1 MGTLQGGVYQKS
13 STRTTKMSTT
23 PDGKTVNC
31 NENELHN
38 PNEQDIKE
46 MKEQNL
52 ASDAPSDSI
61 LEKLRV
67 SFEGCI
73 RDDGKILIKNYI
85 DGFEELYKFLNLL
98 GTVFGWV
105 STDVDAKMEVLRQHR
120 KAENAD
126 KYENVQDMVAYEV
139 DNKLIKPKARD
150 SSTGS
155 RNLLR
160 LHRALEYII
169 AFLKGV
175 PDLGTD
181 EKCCPLS
188 QDAYKRTLMKHHP
201 WVVQKAATL
210 AMHMLPLKKGLLE
223 KVSGKEFGSDEY
235 KAAEEILPRGVK
247 VMEEVYA
254 KTEEIYKQ
262 HDLLTL
268 P

>member
-1 MGTLQGGVYQKS
+1 MTTFLETENSLIEVQQQS
-13 STRTTKMSTT
+13 SSIESPRNFSLDNAKLSFESCYNVQAQN
-23 PDGKTVNC
+23 GKIN
-31 NENELHN
+31 
-38 PNEQDIKE
+38 
-46 MKEQNL
+46 
-52 ASDAPSDSI
+52 
-61 LEKLRV
+61 LEKYL
-67 SFEGCI
+67 E
-73 RDDGKILIKNYI
+73 
-85 DGFEELYKFLNLL
+85 GFEELNRLLKLL
-98 GTVFGWV
+98 GGAFSWV
-105 STDVDAKMEVLRQHR
+105 SKRLENHFEILRQHR
-120 KAENAD
+120 KGENASE
-126 KYENVQDMVAYEV
+126 YQNVQDMIAYEV
-139 DNKLIKPKARD
+139 KSNLIKPKARD
-150 SSTGS
+150 SSTGA

-201 WVVQKAATL
+201 WVVQKAANL

>member
-1 MGTLQGGVYQKS
+1 M
-13 STRTTKMSTT
+13 TTFLAT
-23 PDGKTVNC
+23 
-31 NENELHN
+31 ENNLIEV
-38 PNEQDIKE
+38 
-46 MKEQNL
+46 KEQ
-52 ASDAPSDSI
+52 SSSI
-61 LEKLRV
+61 ELQRNFSLDIAKLSFESSYNVQAENGKINLEKYL
-67 SFEGCI
+67 E
-73 RDDGKILIKNYI
+73 
-85 DGFEELYKFLNLL
+85 GFEELNRLL
-98 GTVFGWV
+98 KMLGGAFGWV
-105 STDVDAKMEVLRQHR
+105 SKRLEGHFEILRQHR
-120 KAENAD
+120 KGENASE
-126 KYENVQDMVAYEV
+126 YQNVQDMIAYEV
-139 DNKLIKPKARD
+139 KSNLIKPKARD
-150 SSTGS
+150 SSTGA

>member
-1 MGTLQGGVYQKS
+1 
-13 STRTTKMSTT
+13 MSTSPDDSVT
-23 PDGKTVNC
+23 PAAGDETKTDPPSPTDEEVKKVMAT
-31 NENELHN
+31 E
-38 PNEQDIKE
+38 
-46 MKEQNL
+46 
-52 ASDAPSDSI
+52 SDTPAGPYDFS
-61 LEKLRV
+61 LETLRT

-73 RDDGKILIKNYI
+73 GEDGKILLENYI
-85 DGFEELYKFLNLL
+85 VGFEELYKFLNLL

-105 STDVDAKMEVLRQHR
+105 STDVDNKIEILRQHR
-120 KAENAD
+120 KGENASE
-126 KYENVQDMVAYEV
+126 YQNVQDMIAYEV
-139 DNKLIKPKARD
+139 KSNLIKPKARD
-150 SSTGS
+150 SSTGA

-169 AFLKGV
+169 AFLKGI